1 MIAASEYGGRVNVF
15 NIGSGAGI
23 SLLDLLSMIE
33 QVTAKKADIIFHPSR
48 SFDVPS
54 NVLNIT
60 KAQKEMR
67 WNPEV
72 PMIEGLEKTA
82 TWMQKQLGEAGV

>member
-1 MIAASEYGGRVNVF
+1 MV
-15 NIGSGAGI
+15 
-23 SLLDLLSMIE
+23 E

-60 KAQKEMR
+60 KAQKELA
-67 WNPEV
+67 WTPEV
-72 PMIEGLEKTA
+72 PMIEGLKKTA
-82 TWMQKQLGEAGV
+82 IWMREKLGESVLQNASHDVL